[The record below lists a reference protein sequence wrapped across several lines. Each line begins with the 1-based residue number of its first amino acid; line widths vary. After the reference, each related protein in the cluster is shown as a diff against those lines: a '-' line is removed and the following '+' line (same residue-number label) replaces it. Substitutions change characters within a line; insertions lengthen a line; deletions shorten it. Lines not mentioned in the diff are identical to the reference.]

1 MKKLLNLFSL
11 IIFFSC
17 CKKNKIVNNDYKVSN
32 NVQKNKI
39 IKDNSFKLNNENVME
54 FFFEYEKKLKKDY
67 TLTLEILI
75 FCYLKKQN
83 FIELILFTLQKRTIL
98 ITHNSTELLMIL

>member
-17 CKKNKIVNNDYKVSN
+17 NEKGKIVNNDYKVSN

-54 FFFEYEKKLKKDY
+54 FFLEYEKKTQKK
-67 TLTLEILI
+67 
-75 FCYLKKQN
+75 
-83 FIELILFTLQKRTIL
+83 
-98 ITHNSTELLMIL
+98 